1 MRKNVIKVALLAL
14 LVSAAGCSNDNQVA
28 DPTNEGDLKPIPAA
42 YSKVQHTPLCPA
54 EQRLGQQV
62 VGGAV
67 GSDRPSGQERVCG
80 PREHAVH
87 AVHVCQWIH
96 GPLAARGGQRYGL

>member
-42 YSKVQHTPLCPA
+42 YSKV
-54 EQRLGQQV
+54 
-62 VGGAV
+62 
-67 GSDRPSGQERVCG
+67 
-80 PREHAVH
+80 
-87 AVHVCQWIH
+87 
-96 GPLAARGGQRYGL
+96 